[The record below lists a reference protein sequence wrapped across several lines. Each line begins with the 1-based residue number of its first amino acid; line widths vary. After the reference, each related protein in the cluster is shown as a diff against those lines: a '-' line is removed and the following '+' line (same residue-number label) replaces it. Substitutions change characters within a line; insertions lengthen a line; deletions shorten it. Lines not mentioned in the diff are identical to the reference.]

1 MVTHLGALQAQDYP
15 GALWSIGLRM
25 AGATRADVERAIHER
40 AIVRTWP
47 MRGTLHFIPAIDAA
61 WMLSLLAPRV
71 LRSRG
76 SLYRHYELDQPT
88 LRRIRAII
96 ERALTR
102 EQVMT
107 RGALFAA
114 LDTARITTAGQRGIH
129 ILQCL
134 SMERML
140 CHGPHAGREPTFVL
154 FDAWIHSSRTP
165 SRDDALQ
172 VLATRYFT
180 SHGPATVR
188 DFANW
193 AGLTMADARAGL
205 HLAQPV
211 LASMRSDAGE
221 LWMSS
226 TLEDVVPRGRAY
238 LLPGFDEYLL
248 GYRDR
253 GAVLDAQHADLVVP
267 GGNGVFQPTII
278 ADGHVRGTWRR
289 STRATGVR
297 LRMLPFATLSAP
309 IRKAL
314 AAAAGRYAA
323 FLGVPVSLEWTS

>member
-1 MVTHLGALQAQDYP
+1 MVTHLGALQAQDHP

-25 AGATRADVERAIHER
+25 VDGTRADVERAIHER
-40 AIVRTWP
+40 TIVRTWP
-47 MRGTLHFIPAIDAA
+47 MRGTLHFVPAADAA
-61 WMLSLLAPRV
+61 WMLELLAPRI
-71 LRSRG
+71 LRSRAR
-76 SLYRHYELDQPT
+76 LYRHYELDPPT
-88 LRRIRAII
+88 MRHIRSTI
-96 ERALTR
+96 ERLLTR
-102 EQVMT
+102 EPVMT

-114 LDTARITTAGQRGIH
+114 LDAARVTTTGQRGIH

-140 CHGPHAGREPTFVL
+140 CQGPHAEREPTFVL
-154 FDAWIHSSRTP
+154 FDAWIRASHAP
-165 SRDDALQ
+165 SRDEALQ
-172 VLATRYFT
+172 TLATRYFT

-193 AGLTMADARAGL
+193 TGMTMAAARDGL

-211 LASMRSDAGE
+211 LAPMRGDSGE

-226 TLEDVVPRGRAY
+226 AHEDASPDERAY

-253 GAVLDAQHADLVVP
+253 SAVLDAEHAELVVP
-267 GGNGVFQPTII
+267 GGNGVFQATII

-297 LRMLPFATLSAP
+297 LRMLPFSSLSAP
-309 IRKAL
+309 IRRSL
-314 AAAAGRYAA
+314 AAAANRYAA
-323 FLGVPVSLEWTS
+323 FLGIPVALEWTS